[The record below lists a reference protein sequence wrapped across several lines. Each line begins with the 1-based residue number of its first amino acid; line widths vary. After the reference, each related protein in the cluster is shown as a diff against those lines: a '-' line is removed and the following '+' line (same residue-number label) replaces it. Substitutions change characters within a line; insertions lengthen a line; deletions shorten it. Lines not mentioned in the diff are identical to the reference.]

1 MEGSMTIR
9 TLAML
14 ACSGV
19 ALAAG
24 SAAAQEKTL
33 VLACYAGD
41 IQKYLEQDIIP
52 GFEAAFGAK
61 VEYIPGVSMASIAK
75 LQAEKDNPQIDVA
88 CLDDGP
94 QQQAKALGL
103 LQPTAASAMPNL
115 AQVYDVAKMSDGIGV
130 GWALFATGIVYN
142 PEEFAAAG
150 IAPPTSWNDL
160 ANPALK
166 DHVVVDSITSTYG
179 LQLLIM
185 LAHAN
190 GGSETNIDPGFA
202 KMAEIAPGV
211 VDFDTTA
218 DLSKYFQQGEA
229 WIGVWTN
236 SEANAYAMT
245 TGFPMAFVYP
255 TEGAPALMATANVAK
270 NAPHAEL
277 ADAFL
282 NYLVGVEAQ
291 TVVGK
296 SLGFGPVNSGVTLT
310 PEEAAKVTYG
320 AEAASH
326 LMQMDWATIN
336 DQRPA
341 WTDRWNREIER

>member
-1 MEGSMTIR
+1 MKVR
-9 TLAML
+9 YLALL
-14 ACSGV
+14 ACSGI
-19 ALAAG
+19 ALAAAG
-24 SAAAQEKTL
+24 AQAQDEKRL

-52 GFEAAFGAK
+52 GFEALTGAT

-75 LQAEKDNPQIDVA
+75 LQAEQDNPQIDVA

-115 AQVYDVAKMSDGIGV
+115 EHVYDVAKMADGIGV
-130 GWALFATGIVYN
+130 GWAVFATGIVYN
-142 PEEFAAAG
+142 PEEFEAAG
-150 IAPPTSWNDL
+150 IPAPTSWNDL

-218 DLSKYFQQGEA
+218 DLTKYFQQGEA

-245 TGFPMAFVYP
+245 TGFPMEFVYP

-270 NAPHAEL
+270 NAPHPEL

-296 SLGFGPVNSGVTLT
+296 ELGFGPVNDQVELT

-320 AEAASH
+320 PDAASH
-326 LMQMDWATIN
+326 LVQMDWATIN
-336 DQRPA
+336 EQRPA